1 MRVRGAWALVVSAT
15 CVLAALLI
23 VAALSPRSTAGPCRM
38 IGETAMLRDV
48 PEASGL
54 AVSRRHAGVL
64 WTHNDSGNE
73 TVLFAVDAM
82 GQARGRVRVPSRTR
96 DWEDL
101 AAGPCRPVD
110 EAQGES
116 GDCLYIADI
125 GDNDVARRNVQ
136 VLRVPEPDLDAAR
149 TARPDVFTLTYPD
162 GPHNAEALFVAG
174 GRLFVVTKDRDGAVF
189 GSAEPLDAV
198 ESGFSRID
206 GNVTLRR
213 MGALEMA
220 GVTDAETSRDGQ
232 SVVVRTAREA
242 VVYGTADLVGGPDKA
257 RPTMR
262 IPIGSLREPQG
273 EGVALD
279 GDVLYLASEASGF
292 SRAGRLL
299 SLRCSLP

>member
-1 MRVRGAWALVVSAT
+1 MRVTGGWWLAG
-15 CVLAALLI
+15 LAACVFAALFV
-23 VAALSPRSTAGPCRM
+23 VAALSPETAAGPCTT

-54 AVSRRHAGVL
+54 AVSRRHAGVF

-82 GQARGRVRVPSRTR
+82 GHARGRVRVPSRTR

-101 AAGPCRPVD
+101 SAGPCPPAD
-110 EAQGES
+110 GAQGES

-125 GDNDVARRNVQ
+125 GDNDAARRNVQ
-136 VLRVPEPDLDAAR
+136 VLRVPEPDLDTAR

-162 GPHNAEALFVAG
+162 GPHNAEALFVVEG
-174 GRLFVVTKDRDGAVF
+174 TFFIVTKDRRGMLYRSTMPLV
-189 GSAEPLDAV
+189 EP
-198 ESGFSRID
+198 GGR
-206 GNVTLRR
+206 
-213 MGALEMA
+213 LERVGELGLA
-220 GVTDAETSRDGQ
+220 GITDAETSRDGQ
-232 SVVVRTAREA
+232 AVVVRTSREVA
-242 VVYGTADLVGGPDKA
+242 VYRTADFVGGPDKA
-257 RPTMR
+257 RPTLDDVGIRPMRR
-262 IPIGSLREPQG
+262 IPIDRLREPQG

-279 GDVLYLASEASGF
+279 GDVLYLASEAGGF